1 MSQEGGFEP
10 FVELQQIFIDNQR
23 QFNMKCDDLI
33 RRTKSFYQKLAT
45 AHSQL
50 SDNPFGANL
59 NLYLSIEEEARIVL
73 SVAQEL
79 EFQRDKILNS
89 LNMLK
94 ESNKTKLNKSGA

>member
-1 MSQEGGFEP
+1 MNQEGVGP

-23 QFNMKCDDLI
+23 QFNMKCEDLK
-33 RRTKSFYQKLAT
+33 RRTKSFYQKLSQ

-50 SDNPFGANL
+50 NDDPFSANL

-79 EFQRDKILNS
+79 EFQRDKIVNS

-94 ESNKTKLNKSGA
+94 ESSKTKLNKSGA